1 MHRPDADAR
10 AEAAVRFLR
19 DSVLML
25 LLMLGGVWALLMYFE
40 HCGALTLCSAVP
52 LIRQPHVGAG
62 PRWWQRLVLRLRV
75 LRLQARHRAMQSDV
89 EWLQRELALTR
100 NLLDACQADA
110 DETDEQIAW
119 ARSDLAKLQ

>member
-1 MHRPDADAR
+1 MGRPDADAR
-10 AEAAVRFLR
+10 AEAAVRFVR
-19 DSVLML
+19 DGALML
-25 LLMLGGVWALLMYFE
+25 LLVLGGVWALLTYFD
-40 HCGALTLCSAVP
+40 HCGAITLCSALP
-52 LIRQPHVGAG
+52 LIRQPHVSKA

-110 DETDEQIAW
+110 DEADEQIAW